1 MQRGARKGQRETA
14 MADDSVIQQAA
25 AIIRASQRLVALTGS
40 GISRES
46 GVPTFRDALD
56 GLWARFDPQELAT
69 PTAFRA
75 NPKLVW
81 DWYEYRREVA
91 RRAQPNPGHQ
101 ALAALQRRS
110 ASFALITQNVDD
122 LHEQAGS
129 TGVIRLHGSL
139 HGNRCF
145 YNCQGDPT
153 LVDVSALDFD
163 PENGPPHC
171 PHCGRWVRPDVVW
184 FGEMLPPDRLAAAMD
199 AAAHADLM
207 LVVGTS
213 GLVAPAADLPHL
225 ARRSGAR
232 LIEVNPVTSALTPVV
247 DLWLQGQAG
256 EILPRLVAAL

>member
-1 MQRGARKGQRETA
+1 MTDESAF
-14 MADDSVIQQAA
+14 QQAA
-25 AIIRASQRLVALTGS
+25 AMIRASQRIVALTGS

-56 GLWARFDPQELAT
+56 GLWARYDPQELAT

-81 DWYEYRREVA
+81 DWYEYRRGVA
-91 RRAQPNPGHQ
+91 RQAQPNPGHH
-101 ALAALQRRS
+101 ALAELQRR
-110 ASFALITQNVDD
+110 FPGLRVITQNVDD
-122 LHEQAGS
+122 LHERAGS
-129 TGVIRLHGSL
+129 TDVIRLHGSL

-153 LVDVSALDFD
+153 LIDVSTLDFD
-163 PENGPPHC
+163 PANGPPRC

-184 FGEMLPPDRLAAAMD
+184 FGEMLPPAQLHAAMD

-207 LVVGTS
+207 LVIGTS
-213 GLVAPAADLPHL
+213 GMVAPAADLPHL

-232 LIEVNPVTSALTPVV
+232 LVEVNPAASTLTPVV
-247 DLWLQGQAG
+247 DLWLQGPSG
-256 EILPRLVAAL
+256 EVLPRVIAAL

>member
-1 MQRGARKGQRETA
+1 

-25 AIIRASQRLVALTGS
+25 AMMRASQRLVALTGS

-81 DWYEYRREVA
+81 DWYEYRRAVA
-91 RRAQPNPGHQ
+91 RRARPNPGHT
-101 ALAALQRRS
+101 ALADLQQR
-110 ASFALITQNVDD
+110 FPNLQIITQNVDD

-153 LVDVSALDFD
+153 PVEVSALDFD

-171 PHCGRWVRPDVVW
+171 PYCGRWVRPDVVW
-184 FGEMLPPDRLAAAMD
+184 FGEMLPPAQLHAATD
-199 AAAHADLM
+199 AALHADLM
-207 LVVGTS
+207 LVIGTS
-213 GLVAPAADLPHL
+213 GLVAPAADLPRL
-225 ARRSGAR
+225 AQRDGAC
-232 LIEVNPVTSALTPVV
+232 LIEVNPVTSALTPAV

>member
-1 MQRGARKGQRETA
+1 

-25 AIIRASQRLVALTGS
+25 AMMRASQRLVALTGS

-81 DWYEYRREVA
+81 DWYEYRRAVA
-91 RRAQPNPGHQ
+91 RRARPNPGHT
-101 ALAALQRRS
+101 ALADLQQR
-110 ASFALITQNVDD
+110 FPNLQIITQNVDD

-153 LVDVSALDFD
+153 PVEVSALDFD

-171 PHCGRWVRPDVVW
+171 PYCGRWVRPDVVW
-184 FGEMLPPDRLAAAMD
+184 FSEMLPPAQLHAATD
-199 AAAHADLM
+199 AALHADLM
-207 LVVGTS
+207 LVIGTS
-213 GLVAPAADLPHL
+213 GLVAPAADLPRL
-225 ARRSGAR
+225 AQRDGAC
-232 LIEVNPVTSALTPVV
+232 LIEVNPVTSALTPAV

>member
-1 MQRGARKGQRETA
+1 

-25 AIIRASQRLVALTGS
+25 AMLRASRRTVVLTGS

-81 DWYEYRREVA
+81 DWYEYRRDVA
-91 RRAQPNPGHQ
+91 RRARPNPGHT
-101 ALAALQRRS
+101 ALADLQRR
-110 ASFALITQNVDD
+110 LPTLQIITQNVDD

-139 HGNRCF
+139 HDSRCF

-153 LVDVSALDFD
+153 PVDVSALDFD
-163 PENGPPHC
+163 PANGPPRC

-184 FGEMLPPDRLAAAMD
+184 FGEMLPPAQLHAATD

-225 ARRSGAR
+225 ARRGGAC
-232 LIEVNPVTSALTPVV
+232 LIEINPVASALTPAV
-247 DLWLQGQAG
+247 DLWLQGPAG
-256 EILPRLVAAL
+256 EVLPRLVAAL